1 MVMQT
6 YRSSCNSVK
15 RRLSKKTAFIV
26 VSQPFFWKLVDLSV
40 SETETQRRIR
50 AEARHF
56 TTKKSGLRICGT
68 AAARDNSG

>member
-1 MVMQT
+1 MNFWNGV
-6 YRSSCNSVK
+6 
-15 RRLSKKTAFIV
+15 KKTRPVNLFLV
-26 VSQPFFWKLVDLSV
+26 PKGLCYGVDLSV

>member
-1 MVMQT
+1 MNFGDGV
-6 YRSSCNSVK
+6 
-15 RRLSKKTAFIV
+15 KKTRPS
-26 VSQPFFWKLVDLSV
+26 SQPFLVPKGLCYGVDLSV